1 MTLALST
8 TASESNAAHTK
19 LRLTAQGMRWLSAGY
34 AAWVLWQVLRWWLD
48 ADRVSRLMG
57 NYLQRDL
64 SGMQA
69 WQRMG
74 ALGLDLAAWALLLG
88 AVVYGWRF
96 LGSLRESFS
105 FSEPSAHQFMRCAQL
120 AIACEAI
127 TLLSRPVQ
135 SYFLT
140 AHLSPAERVFQWQ
153 FRPQDLQSI
162 ILCLALLM
170 FALIYCSRRL
180 NIDPPCR
187 SNIDPGRV
195 AAV

>member
-1 MTLALST
+1 MTLALSAT
-8 TASESNAAHTK
+8 PSESNAARSAAHTK

-48 ADRVSRLMG
+48 ADRVSHLMG

-74 ALGLDLAAWALLLG
+74 ALGLDLAAWALLLA

-105 FSEPSAHQFMRCAQL
+105 FSERSAQQFMRCAQF
-120 AIACEAI
+120 AIACQAL
-127 TLLSRPVQ
+127 TLLSRPLQ
-135 SYFLT
+135 SYLLT
-140 AHLSPAERVFQWQ
+140 AHLAPAEQLFQWQ
-153 FRPQDLQSI
+153 FRPHDLQSI

-170 FALIYCSRRL
+170 FALIYAWALDIAEENKRF
-180 NIDPPCR
+180 
-187 SNIDPGRV
+187 V
-195 AAV
+195 